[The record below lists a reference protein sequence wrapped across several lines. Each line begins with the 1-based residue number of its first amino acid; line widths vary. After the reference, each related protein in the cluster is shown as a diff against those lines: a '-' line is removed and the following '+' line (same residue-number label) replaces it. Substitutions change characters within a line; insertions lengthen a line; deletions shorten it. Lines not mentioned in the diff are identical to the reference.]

1 MRQEPRTSPLA
12 VSTIGLAVVIL
23 ALAVISDG
31 FRQFLLT
38 IVAVV
43 VTMLVLAGFALFLY
57 QGSET
62 WDMILIGR

>member
-1 MRQEPRTSPLA
+1 LA

-57 QGSET
+57 IKAQKRG
-62 WDMILIGR
+62 I